1 MGEGFERLEA
11 ASVKTEKGESHARS
25 SRRLES
31 TRYRHADGKEGTT
44 ARITAYDAGMGDGAH
59 ELGDGAAE
67 D

>member
-44 ARITAYDAGMGDGAH
+44 ARITG
-59 ELGDGAAE
+59 
-67 D
+67 